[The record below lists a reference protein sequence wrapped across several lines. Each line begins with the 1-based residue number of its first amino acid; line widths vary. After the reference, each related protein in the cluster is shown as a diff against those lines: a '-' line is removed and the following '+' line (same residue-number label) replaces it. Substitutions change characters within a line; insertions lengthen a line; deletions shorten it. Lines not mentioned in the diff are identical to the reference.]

1 MKNIFKIIKLLFSS
15 KQYVIY
21 AVNKKGENVK
31 EQTSDITEDFQH
43 YIYDD
48 SRKSL
53 IDSVGEETY
62 GEKLESYEPD
72 LFNAYKEADYQIA
85 KSEYLE
91 AELDYYK
98 MVNNPMSGDANVLM
112 TAYRRVQ
119 QLKNIYENF
128 Q

>member
-21 AVNKKGENVK
+21 AVNKKGEQVK
-31 EQTSDITEDFQH
+31 KQSNNINEEFCH
-43 YIYDD
+43 HIYDD
-48 SRKSL
+48 ARLSL
-53 IDSVGEETY
+53 INTVGEQTY
-62 GEKLESYEPD
+62 GEKLETYEPD

-85 KSEYLE
+85 KTEYLQ

-98 MVNNPMSGDANVLM
+98 LVNNPMSGDANILF
-112 TAYRRVQ
+112 TSYQRLQ
-119 QLKNIYENF
+119 QLKKQYENF

>member
-1 MKNIFKIIKLLFSS
+1 MKNIFKLIKLLFSS

-21 AVNKKGENVK
+21 TVNKKGEQVK
-31 EQTSDITEDFQH
+31 KQSTNIDEAFQH
-43 YIYDD
+43 HIYDD
-48 SRKSL
+48 ARQSL
-53 IDSVGEETY
+53 INNVGQQKY

-85 KSEYLE
+85 KSEYLQ

-98 MVNNPMSGDANVLM
+98 LVNNPMSGDANTLFVNYQRL
-112 TAYRRVQ
+112 Q
-119 QLKNIYENF
+119 QLKKQYENF

>member
-1 MKNIFKIIKLLFSS
+1 MKNIFRIIKLLFSS

-31 EQTSDITEDFQH
+31 EQTNIDENFQH

-53 IDSVGEETY
+53 IDNVGEQTY
-62 GEKLESYEPD
+62 GEKLKIYEPD

-85 KSEYLE
+85 KSEYLD
-91 AELDYYK
+91 AELNYYK

-119 QLKNIYENF
+119 QLKDRYENF